1 MKNSEPQGAI
11 RVRELFA
18 RVHEGDAE
26 GAARLYADD
35 AVIQY
40 SSRER
45 VEGREAIRAFYQ
57 AQIDTIQPKPEVES
71 VFEQP
76 PRYVAI
82 VNVPTTEGLRRA
94 LDLFEVDERGISRLE
109 IFAW

>member
-1 MKNSEPQGAI
+1 MNDSELHGAA
-11 RVRELFA
+11 RVREVFA
-18 RVHEGDAE
+18 RVHDGDAE
-26 GAARLYADD
+26 GAASLFADD
-35 AVIQY
+35 ALIQY
-40 SSRER
+40 SGRDR

-57 AQIDTIQPKPEVES
+57 SQIDTIRPKPEVES

-82 VNVPTTEGLRRA
+82 VNVPTTDGQRRA
-94 LDLFEVDERGISRLE
+94 LDLFEVDERGVRRLE